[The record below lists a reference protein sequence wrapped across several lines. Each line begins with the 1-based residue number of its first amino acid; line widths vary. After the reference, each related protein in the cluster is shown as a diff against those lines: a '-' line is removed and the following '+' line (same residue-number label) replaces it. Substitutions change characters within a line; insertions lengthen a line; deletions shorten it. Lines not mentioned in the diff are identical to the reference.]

1 MARISFTFKSTVG
14 TNASTTGSFLQAGS
28 ANIGVDNSSALKSDG
43 YTIPPTTPA
52 GSSVFS
58 AVATDYDTVQLSWAI
73 TTALVDPSSIGET
86 PQAVS
91 LSLCY
96 SPFGPPQ
103 TLADGKELATIDANN
118 SISTLPHSG
127 LTGGSWAYY
136 SLFVKYSSTN
146 SRSWYEKLGSTE
158 ELIPFNY
165 GSTDMLYRRIP
176 LHYRLQDEQIGI
188 TNPTG
193 SFPERT
199 DIAMAGP
206 LYRMLD
212 VFGWDIDILRTTVDY
227 VMQQKDPHVANS
239 DMLKNLALEIGV
251 PLDIESLGAANLR
264 NVLTDFSYLTQNEGL
279 PTGVQ
284 EYVTAVSGCNTNI
297 TFNRSNLFSA
307 TQKAMSSVAVT
318 TNGSTAPA
326 TGQWLLQYGT
336 TGTPTLTCASVSTF
350 TGKNIVTPTTALR
363 ITYSSGTGMQVAC
376 LKTKIQKVSQA
387 SNMYLDFGATYGS
400 VTGASV
406 LGWALSTTV
415 QAASVVAYSITTGAS
430 SSAINFIPTQTGGSK
445 SVYEQPVYLGTPGN
459 GTLTTTDMYLHMWVA
474 MNATN
479 ESVFIVPNS
488 INTLNNYPYYI
499 DVESQK
505 LNLVRDPQFTNGVS
519 ISAASATVADK
530 YWRAYTATGTEVAN
544 ATNRVLTLAN
554 TLPTT
559 GASISSTS
567 YNSTFAT
574 SFYNTS
580 TPHGFSTGDTV
591 VVTGITPSSW
601 DRTATITVNSST
613 QFYFSVFNGS
623 TGGAYSSGGTATVI
637 ATSGILTTNITND
650 GTNYNH
656 TPLLRGINYYFSI
669 DDINNN
675 IYKVTLQN
683 DDGTI
688 VVAQATTVYR
698 KDALTLGFRKYWQLT
713 VPNTEPWYPLNSYK
727 YSIHIW
733 ATVTNSISM
742 VVTKPL
748 FEPYA
753 PGEYFDG
760 NYENG
765 GWLGGSDGGV
775 GAINSNADYRWGNA
789 TAHTNFSYYT
799 SDYNRAVNNVQQVID
814 NIVPATEYTT
824 ALASLRFNRIP
835 GYLAAG
841 QP

>member
-1 MARISFTFKSTVG
+1 MARISFTFKNNVG

-28 ANIGVDNSSALKSDG
+28 ANLGTDDSSALRADG
-43 YTIPPTTPA
+43 YTIPPSAPA
-52 GSSVFS
+52 SSSSFS
-58 AVATDYDTVQLSWAI
+58 AIATDYDTVQLSWAI
-73 TTALVDPSSIGET
+73 TTTLVDPSSLVGDT

-91 LSLCY
+91 LALSY

-103 TLADGKELATIDANN
+103 TLLNGQTLETITANN
-118 SISTLPHSG
+118 SISTLPHHG
-127 LTGGSWAYY
+127 LTGGAWAYY
-136 SLFVKYSSTN
+136 SLFVKYSSATG
-146 SRSWYEKLGSTE
+146 RSWYERLGSTE
-158 ELIPFNY
+158 ELVPFNY

-188 TNPTG
+188 TNPFG

-212 VFGWDIDILRTTVDY
+212 VFGWDIDTIRTTVDY
-227 VMQQKDPHVANS
+227 VMQQKDPRVANS
-239 DMLKNLALEIGV
+239 NMLKNLALEVGL

-318 TNGSTAPA
+318 TNGSSAPA
-326 TGQWLLQYGT
+326 TGQWLLQHGT
-336 TGTPTLTCASVSTF
+336 TGTPTLTCASVGTF

-376 LKTKIQKVSQA
+376 LKTKIQNVSQA

-415 QAASVVAYSITTGAS
+415 QAASVVAFTTSTGTAS
-430 SSAINFIPTQTGGSK
+430 SATSFIPTPTNGST

-474 MNATN
+474 MDANS

-505 LNLVRDPQFTNGVS
+505 LNLVRDPQFANGVS
-519 ISAASATVADK
+519 TSAASSTVADK
-530 YWRAYTATGTEVAN
+530 YWRADTGAGTVN
-544 ATNRVLTLAN
+544 INVTNRVLTLTN
-554 TLPTT
+554 TLPT
-559 GASISSTS
+559 GASISSAS
-567 YNSTFAT
+567 FS
-574 SFYNTS
+574 SFYATTTYNTA
-580 TPHGFSTGDTV
+580 TPHGFATGDTV
-591 VVTGITPSSW
+591 AVTGVTPSAYNHTSQ
-601 DRTATITVNSST
+601 VVVSSAT
-613 QFYFSVFNGS
+613 QFFFIYFVAGVV
-623 TGGAYSSGGTATVI
+623 YSSGGTATAT

-733 ATVTNSISM
+733 ATVTNSIPM
-742 VVTKPL
+742 VVVTKPL

-775 GAINSNADYRWGNA
+775 GAINSNADYRWCNA

-799 SDYNRAVNNVQQVID
+799 SDYNRSVNNVQQVID